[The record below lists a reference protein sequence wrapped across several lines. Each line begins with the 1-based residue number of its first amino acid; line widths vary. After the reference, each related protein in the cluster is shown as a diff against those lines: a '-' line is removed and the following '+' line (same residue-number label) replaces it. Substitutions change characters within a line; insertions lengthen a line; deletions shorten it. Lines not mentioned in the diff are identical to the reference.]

1 MRYLLALLSVGFLLM
16 GCTGGDTANNRA
28 IAPEGSSEDSPA
40 AAENPDDI
48 EVAEADEASDSADE
62 DESATADEEG
72 ADENG
77 GDEEGSDEEG
87 EDDTVGLN
95 QTNVELVVKSQ
106 TTGGQIIVETVA
118 TARDGWV
125 SVHRSQSDGS
135 ILLSEGMGEARVD
148 SGDSED
154 VIIDLW
160 EAPAIDEKLWVLL
173 HIDAGD
179 RGEYEFPGKDQAVQK
194 NGEIVARSFTIKDS
208 NSDDDTEEDA
218 E

>member
-1 MRYLLALLSVGFLLM
+1 M
-16 GCTGGDTANNRA
+16 GCTGSDTGSNSA
-28 IAPEGSSEDSPA
+28 IAPESSSENSPT
-40 AAENPDDI
+40 AAENPDGT
-48 EVAEADEASDSADE
+48 AEADEASDSANE
-62 DESATADEEG
+62 DESTIEDSKDE
-72 ADENG
+72 ADEN
-77 GDEEGSDEEG
+77 GSDEEG
-87 EDDTVGLN
+87 KDEEGENEEGEDEEAGLN
-95 QTNVELVVKSQ
+95 QTNVKLVVKSQ
-106 TTGGQIIVETVA
+106 TTGGQIVVETVA

-160 EAPAIDEKLWVLL
+160 EAPAIGEKLWVLL

-194 NGEIVARSFTIKDS
+194 NGEIVARSFTIKDP
-208 NSDDDTEEDA
+208 NADDDTEEDA